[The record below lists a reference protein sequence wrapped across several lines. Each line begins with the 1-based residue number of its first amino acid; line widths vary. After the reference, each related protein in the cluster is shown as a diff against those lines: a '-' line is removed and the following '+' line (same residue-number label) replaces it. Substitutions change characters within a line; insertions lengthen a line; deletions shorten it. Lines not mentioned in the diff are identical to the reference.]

1 MFVTF
6 EGIEGAGK
14 STAIAALTAWLETRG
29 LRVRRTLEPG
39 GSRLG
44 KTLRAILL
52 DLANT
57 DISSEAELFLYLADR
72 AQHVKEVVRPA
83 LDQGLVVISDRY
95 ADSTIVYQGYGRG
108 LDVERLAS
116 LNEVA
121 VAGLWPDV
129 TFLLDLEPEIGLK
142 RAFARNEQEGKATKE
157 GRFEAEALS
166 FHHRVRDGYL
176 AWAAR
181 NEERFRIVP
190 AAVTP
195 EQVAAQV
202 CALMEQTLDARRGR

>member
-14 STAIAALTAWLETRG
+14 STAIDALSAWLEARG

-44 KTLRAILL
+44 KSLRAILL

-72 AQHVKEVVRPA
+72 AQHVKQVIRPA
-83 LDQGLVVISDRY
+83 LEQGQVVISDRY

-108 LDVERLAS
+108 LDVERLRA

-121 VAGLWPDV
+121 VAGLWPDL

-142 RAFARNEQEGKATKE
+142 RAFARNEQEGKASKE

-166 FHHRVRDGYL
+166 FHHRVREGYL
-176 AWAAR
+176 AWAAKSPQ
-181 NEERFRIVP
+181 RFRIVP
-190 AAVTP
+190 AAAAP
-195 EQVAAQV
+195 EEVAAQV
-202 CALMEQTLDARRGR
+202 CALMERALNEKDGA